1 MKIFSV
7 LAALYIIT
15 SFYVLVSLFVE
26 FGMCKKGEYNFEL
39 KRYHILK
46 LIISPIS
53 YIIFFFIILFFYTIK
68 FIFKAIGNFFKV
80 IFEWLDQPFM
90 NREKSK
96 ETI

>member
-1 MKIFSV
+1 MKIFLV

-26 FGMCKKGEYNFEL
+26 FWMCKKGEYNFEL
-39 KRYHILK
+39 KRYHILQ

-53 YIIFFFIILFFYTIK
+53 YIIFFFIILLFYTIK
-68 FIFKAIGNFFKV
+68 FIFKAIGNLFKA